1 MNWQGAALYF
11 TKRGMQQRT
20 VLNGHQFPSDHPHRL
35 ALNDEAHARPPEEL
49 IAPKRLSFLALTVD
63 AEQRKR
69 NFELISDL
77 AHARGLP
84 APGSGANHYSADMDG
99 FRLKSEQHT
108 EFMRFMFTVP
118 GAESAPFA
126 EPAICEVPQDWLS
139 ELAGDVLVATH
150 VVFLAGEDAPRDYER
165 ISEEMFDGNPLVG
178 SAVGNG
184 IGRAF
189 TDFRIR
195 PDGFSRLFLENYGL
209 TRRQA
214 GRMVQRLLEIDT
226 YRMLALLT
234 FPLAK
239 RLAPVLG
246 EAEQRLAEITSALV
260 SATPTDEPELLDQLT
275 KLQAEITSR
284 RADNDYRFTAA
295 SAYYTLVESRIR
307 ELREQRIP
315 GLQTFEEFVGRRLSP
330 AINTCQTVADRQ
342 AALSDKVAQATQ
354 LLSTRVDIE
363 RQTQNQSLLESMDKR
378 AKMQLRLQQTV
389 EGLSVAAIS
398 YYLVSLVG
406 YAAEGIGKAFDLPAN
421 PNVIMAIS
429 IPLVMLGVWSVVR
442 RARKALDR
450 AQPTDTP

>member
-1 MNWQGAALYF
+1 
-11 TKRGMQQRT
+11 MQQRPI
-20 VLNGHQFPSDHPHRL
+20 LHGKQFPSDHPHRQV
-35 ALNDEAHARPPEEL
+35 LNDEAHARPPEEL
-49 IAPKRLSFLALTVD
+49 VAPTRLSFLALTVD

-69 NFELISDL
+69 NFDL
-77 AHARGLP
+77 MCQLAQARGVP
-84 APGSGANHYSADMDG
+84 PPEAGANHYSADMGG

-118 GAESAPFA
+118 GEESAPFA
-126 EPAICEVPQDWLS
+126 EPAIQMVPQDWLS

-150 VVFLAGEDAPRDYER
+150 VVFLSGGDAARDYES
-165 ISEEMFDGNPLVG
+165 ISEEMFEGNPLVG
-178 SAVGNG
+178 STVGSG
-184 IGRAF
+184 VGRAF

-195 PDGFSRLFLENYGL
+195 PDGFSRLFLEDHGL
-209 TRRQA
+209 TPRQA

-239 RLAPVLG
+239 QLAPELG
-246 EAEQRLAEITSALV
+246 TAEQRLAEITTALV
-260 SATPTDEPELLDQLT
+260 SATRIDEPELLDRLT

-295 SAYYTLVESRIR
+295 SAYYALVQSRIR

-315 GLQTFEEFVGRRLSP
+315 GLQTFDEFVGRRLSP
-330 AINTCQTVADRQ
+330 AINTCQTVAERQ
-342 AALSDKVAQATQ
+342 ASLSDKVAQATQ

-406 YAAEGIGKAFDLPAN
+406 YGAEGVVKAFNLPAN
-421 PNVIMAIS
+421 PDVIAAIS
-429 IPLVMLGVWSVVR
+429 IPIVVLGVWSVVR
-442 RARKALDR
+442 RARKALDKS
-450 AQPTDTP
+450 QPIEHG

>member
-1 MNWQGAALYF
+1 MHG
-11 TKRGMQQRT
+11 K
-20 VLNGHQFPSDHPHRL
+20 QFPSDHPHRQ
-35 ALNDEAHARPPEEL
+35 ALNDEVHARPPEEL
-49 IAPKRLSFLALTVD
+49 VAPTRLSFLALAVD
-63 AEQRKR
+63 AEQRKQ
-69 NFELISDL
+69 NFDLMCELAQS
-77 AHARGLP
+77 AGVPPPEA
-84 APGSGANHYSADMDG
+84 GANHYSADLGG

-118 GAESAPFA
+118 GEESGPFA
-126 EPAICEVPQDWLS
+126 EPAIREVPQEWLS
-139 ELAGDVLVATH
+139 RLAGDVLVATH
-150 VVFLAGEDAPRDYER
+150 VIFLPGGDAPRDYER

-178 SAVGNG
+178 SAVGG
-184 IGRAF
+184 GVGRAY

-195 PDGFSRLFLENYGL
+195 PDGFSRLFLEDHGL

-214 GRMVQRLLEIDT
+214 GRTVQRILEIDT

-239 RLAPVLG
+239 QLAPELG
-246 EAEQRLAEITSALV
+246 EAEQRLAEITTALV
-260 SATPTDEPELLDQLT
+260 SATRTNEPELLDRLT

-295 SAYYTLVESRIR
+295 SAYYTLVQSRIR

-315 GLQTFEEFVGRRLSP
+315 GLQTFEEFVGRRLAP
-330 AINTCQTVADRQ
+330 AINTCQTVAERQ
-342 AALSDKVAQATQ
+342 ASLSDKVAQATQ

-378 AKMQLRLQQTV
+378 AKMQLMLQQTV

-406 YAAEGIGKAFDLPAN
+406 YAAEGIVKGTGVPAN
-421 PNVIMAIS
+421 PDVIMAIS
-429 IPLVMLGVWSVVR
+429 IPIVVFGVWQVVR
-442 RARKALDR
+442 RARKAIGKSHR
-450 AQPTDTP
+450 IEHM